1 MKQKKRSRVGAGLLV
16 LTLLSGT
23 LLSGFTYQEG
33 MQNVYYQAKSEIYE
47 DVYYIEQLGGHS
59 ENGIERAFI
68 VTADTRNPNVIP
80 YVFEGEVTGKY
91 TLDAMINTIEGQGY
105 KVLAGINGD
114 LYDTGS
120 GTPKG
125 LTIHDGKI
133 KTSGYAPEY
142 VISFSKDG
150 TASLASASL
159 GYHLKGMINVPT
171 TVDVPPAEGEI
182 ADPSAP
188 PVDPAQPQTET
199 INVPTE
205 FTYDIGFFNVPHGA
219 ANGLHLFNRQFGPS
233 TKTSGNAVE
242 VILDAGSAIDAQP
255 AVGEIIRATVVEV
268 RPSTHDTPIGDGQ
281 LVLSTPAN
289 SASSWHLAQM
299 IPGTQVELSVSDYS
313 GGVLTESKD
322 ALGVYY
328 LIYNNG
334 QYMNNGT
341 NVNAR
346 TAIGIKPDGTTM
358 MYVVDGGKKNAGY
371 SGGLGLTDMAKHL
384 VSLGCTTVV
393 NLDGGGSTMMSV
405 RKGGVESKAA
415 LKTKPADG
423 TQRKVTNG
431 LFFVYAGVGNG
442 RVENLH
448 LYPSQ
453 PLAMPGADIQ
463 LTAYAS
469 DSRYEPT
476 SLQGSISYEVNEG
489 NGRVSGDGIFTAG
502 DKVGKATVYGE
513 LGGVRTSVD
522 IDVYDDITYTTNV
535 QNLVLDPGKSADINV
550 TAKHGYA
557 PIASKDSLF
566 TWSCDPH
573 LGTIDENGLFQAV
586 DQSGVTGNIYVAYKG
601 EQAKTIPVQV
611 GVALDFVDTKDH
623 WAKDAIGNLASRGI
637 VNGMGNNTFMPESA
651 VTRAQFL
658 TMLAKTIY
666 GLDLTQSAP
675 AGFADVSEAEWYY
688 HVVNWGFAQGIVQ
701 GFDETTFGPD
711 ANITREQM
719 AVMLRNFTR
728 SSDLILADA
737 NGGGTAF
744 VDQDAISE
752 WAQEAV
758 TEIVAAGIMGGYP
771 EGDFQPGG
779 QATRAQAATVIYKY
793 CNVRDN
799 IAKAK

>member
-1 MKQKKRSRVGAGLLV
+1 MKQRKRLRISAGLLA
-16 LTLLSGT
+16 LSLLSGT
-23 LLSGFTYQEG
+23 FLSGFTYQDG
-33 MQNVYYQAKSEIYE
+33 IQNVYYQVKSELYE
-47 DVYYIEQLGGHS
+47 DVYYTEQFAGHS
-59 ENGIERAFI
+59 ANGIERAFI
-68 VTADTRNPNVIP
+68 VTADTRNANVIP

-91 TLDAMINTIEGQGY
+91 SLDTMVNTIEAQGY

-114 LYDTGS
+114 LYDTGV

-150 TASLASASL
+150 AASLASASL
-159 GYHLKGMINVPT
+159 GYRMKGMINVPT
-171 TVDVPPAEGEI
+171 TVDAPVAEGE
-182 ADPSAP
+182 AA
-188 PVDPAQPQTET
+188 VPAEPQTET

-205 FTYDIGFFNVPHGA
+205 FTYDIGYFNVPHGA

-233 TKTSGNAVE
+233 TKTSGTAVE

-255 AVGEIIRATVVEV
+255 AVGETITATVVEV
-268 RPSTHDTPIGDGQ
+268 RPSTKDTPIGDSQ
-281 LVLSTPAN
+281 LVLSTTAN

-299 IPGTQVELSVSDYS
+299 IPGTQVEISVDDYS
-313 GGVLTESKD
+313 GGILAESKD
-322 ALGVYY
+322 AIGVYY
-328 LIYNNG
+328 VIYSNG

-393 NLDGGGSTMMSV
+393 NMDGGGSTMMSV
-405 RKGGVESKAA
+405 RKGGVDSKAV

-423 TQRKVTNG
+423 AQRKVTNG
-431 LFFVYAGVGNG
+431 LFFVYAGAGNG

-448 LYPSQ
+448 LYPDQ
-453 PLAMPGADIQ
+453 PLAMPGADVR

-476 SLQGSISYEVNEG
+476 ALQGSVTY
-489 NGRVSGDGIFTAG
+489 RVDDDSSGSVSSDGVFTAG
-502 DKVGKATVYGE
+502 NKVGKASIFGE
-513 LGGVRTSVD
+513 LNGARTSID

-550 TAKHGYA
+550 IAKHGYA
-557 PIASKDSLF
+557 PISSKDSLF

-586 DQSGVTGNIYVAYKG
+586 NQSGVTGNIYVDYKG
-601 EQAKTIPVQV
+601 TQAKTIPVQV
-611 GVALDFVDTKDH
+611 GVAIDFVDTKDH

-637 VNGMGNNTFMPESA
+637 VNGVGGNVFLPESP

-658 TMLAKTIY
+658 AMLAKASS
-666 GLDLTQSAP
+666 GLDVTQSAT
-675 AGFADVSEAEWYY
+675 AGFADVSDQEWYY
-688 HVVNWGFAQGIVQ
+688 HYVNWGFEKGIVQ
-701 GFDETTFGPD
+701 GFDESTFGPD

-719 AVMLRNFTR
+719 AVMLSNFTR
-728 SSDLILADA
+728 SADLVLTGS
-737 NGGGTAF
+737 NGGGSTF
-744 VDQDAISE
+744 TDQTLINE

-758 TEIVAAGIMGGYP
+758 AEMVSAGIMGGYP